1 VRLLTG
7 HLTTIPN
14 HEMAKVDV
22 KNIQRRPHIRRLTN
36 IANTYDTPPEKI
48 EQAVNI
54 ILSILDDHEG
64 VDENFPP
71 KAFFNEFNSYSLNI
85 LVLY

>member
-1 VRLLTG
+1 
-7 HLTTIPN
+7 
-14 HEMAKVDV
+14 MAR
-22 KNIQRRPHIRRLTN
+22 NIFLNKGECHRRPHIRRLTN
-36 IANTYDTPPEKI
+36 IAITYDTPPEKN

-71 KAFFNEFNSYSLNI
+71 KAFFNEFNSGCLRFVSQI
-85 LVLY
+85 HKK